1 MDWAAWGPTIVSL
14 ITAIFIAG
22 MMYGKIKDHDGHLAK
37 HDVELD
43 TMLTRLNFGEI
54 EIAKLQAWR
63 DGYNA
68 AACKSCFEQEH
79 VK

>member
-1 MDWAAWGPTIVSL
+1 MAIDWAAWGPTIVSL

-37 HDVELD
+37 HDEELG
-43 TMLTRLNFGEI
+43 TMLVRLGVGEI
-54 EIAKLQAWR
+54 EVAKLQAWR

-68 AACKSCFEQEH
+68 AAGKNCPE
-79 VK
+79 

>member
-22 MMYGKIKDHDGHLAK
+22 MMYGKIKDHDGHLSK
-37 HDVELD
+37 HDGELGNV
-43 TMLTRLNFGEI
+43 LIRLSAGEI
-54 EIAKLQAWR
+54 EVAKLQAWR

-68 AACKSCFEQEH
+68 AAARKGHCEEEG
-79 VK
+79 